1 MDDRSALRSRLIRA
15 LILSLVVG
23 FVPLLAFMGC
33 EGDYRPRAVGQEG
46 EVTVVMDSSLWTG
59 EVGEALRENV
69 TPWVKTLPSW
79 ERHFDIRHLELSSE
93 RTFESIQDLKNVIII
108 APLSDTT
115 NEATFLERRLSD
127 EAQDAV
133 SNGQTAVVSKPNLWR
148 RSQRVFFITAAT
160 PDGLVK
166 ALQDQGPQIR
176 ESFQEITL
184 ERMERD
190 MYDKAR
196 RHELEDS
203 LMERHNFAVNVQHDF
218 QIAIDS
224 MTDSTGFVWLR
235 RILAKTRREFF
246 VHYFENASPEQIT
259 PEWIFETRDSL
270 TRKYYQGN
278 VQGFIRIDYRRP
290 LEAREV
296 NVVDRYGFETQ
307 GLWHMVSPAEQE
319 GEFRSLGQ
327 GGPFINYTFYDQESD
342 RIYMLDGS
350 VFAPGFDKLELL
362 RQMEVMAKT
371 FRTAEDVQTPEDQQ
385 VAAAE
390 SN

>member
-1 MDDRSALRSRLIRA
+1 MDDRSALRSRLLRA
-15 LILSLVVG
+15 LTLSLVVG
-23 FVPLLAFMGC
+23 FAPLLAFMGC

-46 EVTVVMDSSLWTG
+46 EVTVVMDSSLWTS

-79 ERHFDIRHLELSSE
+79 ERYFDIRHLELSSE
-93 RTFESIQDLKNVIII
+93 RTYESIQDLKNVIII
-108 APLSDTT
+108 APLNDTT
-115 NEATFLERRLSD
+115 NEATFLERRLSED
-127 EAQDAV
+127 AQDAV
-133 SNGQTAVVSKPNLWR
+133 MNGQTAVVSKPNLWR

-160 PDGLVK
+160 PDGLVQ
-166 ALQDQGPQIR
+166 ALQEQGPQVR
-176 ESFQEITL
+176 ESFHEITL
-184 ERMERD
+184 QRMKRE

-203 LMERHNFAVNVQHDF
+203 LMERHGFAVNIQHDF
-218 QIAIDS
+218 QLAIDT

-246 VHYFENASPEQIT
+246 VHYIENANPERIT

-270 TRKYYQGN
+270 TRTYYQGN
-278 VQGFIRIDYRRP
+278 VEGFVRIDYRRP

-296 NVVDRYGFETQ
+296 NIAGRYGFKSR
-307 GLWHMVSPAEQE
+307 GLWHMVAPAEQE

-327 GGPFINYTFYDQESD
+327 GGPFVNYTFYDQESD

-371 FRTAEDVQTPEDQQ
+371 FRTAEEVQSPEDRQ